1 MSLHKFLPQVL
12 TITPRQREITHFH
25 QAVFFQKY
33 IPPSA
38 ENPSLLCGWN
48 CQAFPWT
55 HRLLWSSSPT
65 TDPKKAVILVTSDPY
80 RYSQMPRDTLGRN
93 SVINFDN
100 DPQKS
105 KNEVPKI
112 RCFEYKIEYINL
124 NLIGKFP
131 AKKLKLN
138 VSGFLAFACILEFL
152 SNQSSS
158 ICPIGNIPCVLWPCN
173 HWNDLK
179 CHHQEFSAIAGSL
192 QHDSV

>member
-1 MSLHKFLPQVL
+1 MSLQKFLSQVL

-38 ENPSLLCGWN
+38 ENPTLFCGWN

-105 KNEVPKI
+105 KNEVPMIK
-112 RCFEYKIEYINL
+112 CFEYKIEYINL

-138 VSGFLAFACILEFL
+138 VKVAFWLLHVYLNFSVIRPHQFALLAIFHVSYDHVITEM
-152 SNQSSS
+152 
-158 ICPIGNIPCVLWPCN
+158 I
-173 HWNDLK
+173 
-179 CHHQEFSAIAGSL
+179 
-192 QHDSV
+192 

>member
-1 MSLHKFLPQVL
+1 MSLHKFLSQVL

-38 ENPSLLCGWN
+38 ENPTLLCGWN

-112 RCFEYKIEYINL
+112 KCFEYKIEYINL

-138 VSGFLAFACILEFL
+138 VKVAFWLLHVYLNFSVIRPHQFALLAIFHVSYDHVITEM
-152 SNQSSS
+152 
-158 ICPIGNIPCVLWPCN
+158 I
-173 HWNDLK
+173 
-179 CHHQEFSAIAGSL
+179 
-192 QHDSV
+192 